1 MRATMNYQ
9 QFLFYNLTQVVD
21 TKHPLKGMEYD
32 EAFKELPI
40 HYEEFITQ
48 DDRDDISE
56 YEAIEQF
63 LKNYA

>member
-1 MRATMNYQ
+1 MNYQ

-21 TKHPLKGMEYD
+21 TKHPMKGMPYD
-32 EAFKELPI
+32 EAFEELPI

-63 LKNYA
+63 LKNYE

>member
-1 MRATMNYQ
+1 
-9 QFLFYNLTQVVD
+9 
-21 TKHPLKGMEYD
+21 MEYD

-40 HYEEFITQ
+40 YYEEFITQ

-63 LKNYA
+63 LKNYE